1 MWRQDG
7 KELFY
12 LSPSYSLVSVPLD
25 PTDGL
30 RISRPA
36 PLFHAAVNPSSTR
49 NHYVVTPDGQRFLVN
64 VADEASY
71 QSPITVMVN
80 WVQSLEAQ

>member
-1 MWRQDG
+1 MATGWEG
-7 KELFY
+7 AL
-12 LSPSYSLVSVPLD
+12 LSLTQLLAGVRAARSD
-25 PTDGL
+25 